1 MDRREALT
9 GAVAAVATLGAAA
22 NAGAA
27 SGSKGAAKA
36 ASAGRTFQAW
46 VHGAELKIETLRL
59 LPLGP
64 RSVLVRP
71 EAAQCSYTTAIEFLS
86 PQPVDPPRIAG
97 QGCVG
102 RVVEIGSQVT
112 RVQVGDR
119 VIMTQS
125 PQCGRCYNCLQDRG
139 DMCELKQ
146 TAMIPVAERA
156 DGTQVVA
163 MDNIGGYAELNVCY
177 EDSLVRV
184 SSSLPASELVVL
196 QATGSAGLAAT
207 ITFVPVAAGKN
218 VAVVGCGPLG
228 LSAVQGARI
237 MGAAQI
243 IAIEPIAYRR
253 ELAARLGAT
262 VTLDPNAEGDHLV
275 ERVAELCHGTNDLIL
290 GGGKDWTSPR
300 RRPLGADF
308 VIEAAGSNSIPPKA
322 GGGPDPT
329 GVNIKALQFAWQMTH
344 ATGHLVTTGL
354 YRGEVS
360 FPASDWTIRGRT
372 HHAGQLGGGANIQ
385 RDIPR
390 FIALMEKGLYDAKP
404 LVTMTVGM
412 ADIKEAFQAVAD
424 RTTLGAIVAFAAK

>member
-22 NAGAA
+22 KAGAA
-27 SGSKGAAKA
+27 AGNKRAAQA
-36 ASAGRTFQAW
+36 ASPGRTFQAW

-71 EAAQCSYTTAIEFLS
+71 EAAQCSYTTAVEFLN

-102 RVVEIGSQVT
+102 HVEEIGSQVT
-112 RVQVGDR
+112 RVKPGDR

-125 PQCGRCYNCLQDRG
+125 PQCGRCYNCLQDRA

-177 EDSLVRV
+177 EDSLVRTA
-184 SSSLPASELVVL
+184 STLPASELVVL

-207 ITFVPVAAGKN
+207 ITFVPVQAGKN
-218 VAVVGCGPLG
+218 VLVVGCGPLG

-237 MGAAQI
+237 MGAAQV

-253 ELAARLGAT
+253 ELAAKLGAT
-262 VTLDPNAEGDHLV
+262 ATFDPNAEGEHLA
-275 ERVAELCHGTNDLIL
+275 ERVAELCHGTNDLVL

-308 VIEAAGSNSIPPKA
+308 VVEACGSNMLPPKA
-322 GGGPDPT
+322 GAGPDPT
-329 GVNIKALQFAWQMTH
+329 GTNIKALQLAWQMTH

-354 YRGEVS
+354 YRGEIS

-390 FIALMEKGLYDAKP
+390 FIALMEKGLYEAKP

-412 ADIKEAFQAVAD
+412 AEIKDAFQAVAD
-424 RTTLGAIVAFAAK
+424 RTTMGAIVAFAAK

>member
-9 GAVAAVATLGAAA
+9 GAVAAVATLGVTAKAA
-22 NAGAA
+22 AA
-27 SGSKGAAKA
+27 SGKGTAKA
-36 ASAGRTFQAW
+36 ASPSRTFQAW

-64 RSVLVRP
+64 RSVVVRP
-71 EAAQCSYTTAIEFLS
+71 EAAQCSYTTAIEFLA
-86 PQPVDPPRIAG
+86 PQPVDPPRIPG
-97 QGCVG
+97 QGCIGHVE
-102 RVVEIGSQVT
+102 EIGSQVT
-112 RVQVGDR
+112 RVKVGDR
-119 VIMTQS
+119 VLMTQS
-125 PQCGRCYNCLQDRG
+125 PQCGRCYNCLQDRA

-146 TAMIPVAERA
+146 TTMIPVAERA

-177 EDSLVRV
+177 EDSLIRTA
-184 SSSLPASELVVL
+184 STLPARELVVL

-207 ITFVPVAAGKN
+207 TTFVPVQAGKN
-218 VAVVGCGPLG
+218 VLVVGCGPLG
-228 LSAVQGARI
+228 MSAVQGARI
-237 MGAAQI
+237 MGASQV

-253 ELAARLGAT
+253 DLAAKLGAT
-262 VTLDPNAEGDHLV
+262 ATLDPNAEGDHLA
-275 ERVAELCHGTNDLIL
+275 ERVADLCHGDNDLIL

-300 RRPLGADF
+300 RRPMGADF
-308 VIEAAGSNSIPPKA
+308 VVEACGSNMVPPKA
-322 GGGPDPT
+322 GAGPDPT
-329 GVNIKALQFAWQMTH
+329 GTNIKMLQFAWQMTH
-344 ATGHLVTTGL
+344 ATGHLVTTGI

-404 LVTMTVGM
+404 LITMTVGFEG
-412 ADIKEAFQAVAD
+412 IKEAFQAVAD
-424 RTTLGAIVAFAAK
+424 RTTMGAIVTFPA